1 MQALR
6 VESAKHGDSQKIT
19 IGLDAEVD
27 KVPSMGTS
35 PMNYP
40 PLPYSTRN

>member
-35 PMNYP
+35 PMNGQNYP
-40 PLPYSTRN
+40 PLPHG